1 MDRESLVLKTR
12 ENPDQTLLWEAASVL
27 LRLGW
32 EWVVLGVMCHCFSWV
47 PGLHWKRPSWGHW
60 SWWGDSAVPRGHL
73 WQSIITAFLVPGL
86 PCECSWGH
94 RAKSWVTSASQVT
107 LTPGIP
113 KSVSFLGLYDT
124 IPFFP
129 ALPQSVWPALIRLI
143 SLLSLI
149 AQCVGFLR
157 APLQLLLFFLNNT
170 VGFVNYESNNVVQ
183 RFWKTGGGK
192 I

>member
-1 MDRESLVLKTR
+1 MGVDGHGGDVSL
-12 ENPDQTLLWEAASVL
+12 LL
-27 LRLGW
+27 LGAW
-32 EWVVLGVMCHCFSWV
+32 FALEMPVLGTLVMVGRFRGSS
-47 PGLHWKRPSWGHW
+47 G
-60 SWWGDSAVPRGHL
+60 GHL

-113 KSVSFLGLYDT
+113 RSVSFLGLYDT

-129 ALPQSVWPALIRLI
+129 SLPQSLWPALIRQF

-157 APLQLLLFFLNNT
+157 APLQLLLFF
-170 VGFVNYESNNVVQ
+170 
-183 RFWKTGGGK
+183 
-192 I
+192 